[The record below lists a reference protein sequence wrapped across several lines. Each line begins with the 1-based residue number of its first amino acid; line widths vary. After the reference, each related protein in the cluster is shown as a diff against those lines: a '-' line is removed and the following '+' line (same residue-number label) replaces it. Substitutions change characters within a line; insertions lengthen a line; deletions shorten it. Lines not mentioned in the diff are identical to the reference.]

1 MTYCVTIVCTVIIS
15 DQSNYRGVICRPNR
29 LTIPKTCTDIHV
41 GVHNR
46 ASIDYRHNA
55 YVVAQ
60 S

>member
-15 DQSNYRGVICRPNR
+15 DQSNDRGVICRPNR
-29 LTIPKTCTDIHV
+29 LTIAKTCTDIHV
-41 GVHNR
+41 DAHNR

-55 YVVAQ
+55 HVVAQ